1 MIYIRNIILIIVL
14 YFVLPSC
21 SFIQDVELVDIGEV
35 DSVRFVDNNLILSL
49 SPIVYNPNFFNLKL
63 KGIEFDILKDTLTIG
78 KGHLNQDILLGKH
91 DTVKLSPEININ
103 FSMLPLDVFSQDY
116 HTIKVVGF
124 ANVTAPINKFYFSL
138 YETIN
143 VSDYV
148 DLLVSD
154 LFQEE
159 DFEVQKIS
167 VNTIG
172 LNDIIVDGVFQI
184 SNTNNLTYSIEKTN
198 VEFYATSKYKNK
210 LGDSE
215 VKSTFFIEPDSLNVF
230 DFTVKLKT
238 IDTGSFLLSKLFNQ
252 NNKIYMKLNV
262 IVKYQNI
269 TFPFSIY
276 KELSY

>member
-124 ANVTAPINKFYFSL
+124 ANVTAPINKFYFSC
-138 YETIN
+138 
-143 VSDYV
+143 
-148 DLLVSD
+148 
-154 LFQEE
+154 
-159 DFEVQKIS
+159 IS
-167 VNTIG
+167 
-172 LNDIIVDGVFQI
+172 NDI
-184 SNTNNLTYSIEKTN
+184 LEC
-198 VEFYATSKYKNK
+198 
-210 LGDSE
+210 
-215 VKSTFFIEPDSLNVF
+215 
-230 DFTVKLKT
+230 
-238 IDTGSFLLSKLFNQ
+238 
-252 NNKIYMKLNV
+252 
-262 IVKYQNI
+262 
-269 TFPFSIY
+269 
-276 KELSY
+276 

>member
-1 MIYIRNIILIIVL
+1 
-14 YFVLPSC
+14 
-21 SFIQDVELVDIGEV
+21 
-35 DSVRFVDNNLILSL
+35 
-49 SPIVYNPNFFNLKL
+49 
-63 KGIEFDILKDTLTIG
+63 
-78 KGHLNQDILLGKH
+78 
-91 DTVKLSPEININ
+91 
-103 FSMLPLDVFSQDY
+103 
-116 HTIKVVGF
+116 
-124 ANVTAPINKFYFSL
+124 
-138 YETIN
+138 
-143 VSDYV
+143 
-148 DLLVSD
+148 SD